1 MAGLSK
7 EEYLKRYLSSSDS
20 GKRRDR
26 DLPAG
31 RKKRKVKIKGGGM
44 RIVDDDVTWKSLA
57 KEKALE
63 VESGEEDEAPVVA
76 EIIDERPVVIQRM
89 EEFRSSNKW
98 KILGDENADSQDSD
112 QFLQTHTDSS
122 ILGFDSVTGKRMDRG
137 SQLSKKNVDAVSP
150 ECSATTRQRHDSTDD
165 SPVWSRR
172 RDSPDRSPPRKGRHD
187 CPDFSPPRR
196 GRHDSPDLSPRRG
209 RQDSPDLSPPR
220 RGRHDSPDLS
230 APRRGR
236 HDSPDLSPPR
246 RGRHDSPDL
255 SPPRRGRHDSPNLS
269 PPRRGRH
276 NSPDLSP
283 PRRGRHD
290 SPDFS
295 PPQRGRHDSPDLS
308 PPRRGRHDSPDLS
321 PPRRGRHDSP
331 DHSPPRR
338 GRHDSPDLS
347 PPRRECHDSDLSPPR
362 KKKMENMERSV
373 RSTTLSYGKTLS
385 PVKHKDR
392 RARGSPQR
400 LQDSDSD
407 PSPQRKGGQHSSD
420 SDLSPPRR
428 KKLGIQTSD
437 NRPSSESLDMS
448 PTQQRR
454 PTHKHTSSKG
464 QVVSRDSSPN
474 RKSRGNEMLSGGQA
488 GLVSTDT
495 LRKEKED
502 RRKRERAAEHLADNS
517 RNAVTVFRD
526 KLGKKRDLD
535 QERLEQKKKEE
546 EKAAKLE
553 KYAQWGK
560 GVAQKEQ
567 QKQNIEDALY
577 EMQKPFARH
586 IDDEDLDRL
595 LRERERDGDPMA
607 GLIRK
612 KKEVKNKNEK
622 PRYNGPA
629 PPPNR
634 FNLYPGYR
642 WDGVDRSNGFEKKR
656 FARLAEKKAVQ
667 EIAYKWSVEDM

>member
-7 EEYLKRYLSSSDS
+7 EEYLKRYLSGSDS
-20 GKRRDR
+20 GKGRDR

-31 RKKRKVKIKGGGM
+31 RRKRKVKIKGGGM

-57 KEKALE
+57 KKEKALE
-63 VESGEEDEAPVVA
+63 VESGEDDEAPVVA
-76 EIIDERPVVIQRM
+76 EFIDERPVVIQQM
-89 EEFRSSNKW
+89 EEFRLSNKW
-98 KILGDENADSQDSD
+98 KILGDENTDSQGSD
-112 QFLQTHTDSS
+112 QFLQAQTGSS
-122 ILGFDSVTGKRMDRG
+122 LSSFDSVPGKGMDYG
-137 SQLSKKNVDAVSP
+137 SQLTKKNVGTVSP
-150 ECSATTRQRHDSTDD
+150 DRSAIRRQRHDSPDD
-165 SPVWSRR
+165 SPVRDRR
-172 RDSPDRSPPRKGRHD
+172 R
-187 CPDFSPPRR
+187 
-196 GRHDSPDLSPRRG
+196 
-209 RQDSPDLSPPR
+209 
-220 RGRHDSPDLS
+220 
-230 APRRGR
+230 
-236 HDSPDLSPPR
+236 
-246 RGRHDSPDL
+246 DSPDL

-269 PPRRGRH
+269 PPRRT
-276 NSPDLSP
+276 
-283 PRRGRHD
+283 
-290 SPDFS
+290 
-295 PPQRGRHDSPDLS
+295 RHDSPDLS
-308 PPRRGRHDSPDLS
+308 PPRRARHDSPDLS
-321 PPRRGRHDSP
+321 PPRRA
-331 DHSPPRR
+331 
-338 GRHDSPDLS
+338 RHDSPDLS
-347 PPRRECHDSDLSPPR
+347 PPRRARHDSPDLSLPRRARHDSPDLSPLRRARHDSPDLSPPRRARHDSPDLSLPRRARHDSPDLSPPR
-362 KKKMENMERSV
+362 KGRHDSPDLPLPRKKKMEGSEKSV
-373 RSTTLSYGKTLS
+373 RSTALSHGKTLS
-385 PVKHKDR
+385 PVRHKDR
-392 RARGSPQR
+392 RARGSPR
-400 LQDSDSD
+400 RRHDSDSD
-407 PSPQRKGGQHSSD
+407 LSPPRKGGQRSSD

-428 KKLGIQTSD
+428 KKLGIRTSD
-437 NRPSSESLDMS
+437 NRPDSGNSDLS
-448 PTQQRR
+448 PTQQRQ
-454 PTHKHTSSKG
+454 PTHKQASSRG
-464 QVVSRDSSPN
+464 QVVSRDSSPS

-502 RRKRERAAEHLADNS
+502 RRKRERAAEHLADDS
-517 RNAVTVFRD
+517 RNAITVFRD

-567 QKQNIEDALY
+567 QRQNIEDALH
-577 EMQKPFARH
+577 EMQKPLARH

-612 KKEVKNKNEK
+612 RKEKEAKNKNEK

-656 FARLAEKKAVQ
+656 YARLADKKAVQ

>member
-1 MAGLSK
+1 MAALSK

-44 RIVDDDVTWKSLA
+44 RIVDDDVTLKSLA

-76 EIIDERPVVIQRM
+76 EVIDERPVVIQRM

-112 QFLQTHTDSS
+112 QFLQTHTGSS
-122 ILGFDSVTGKRMDRG
+122 ILGFDSVTGKRVDHG
-137 SQLSKKNVDAVSP
+137 SQLIKENVGAVSS
-150 ECSATTRQRHDSTDD
+150 ECSATIRQRHDSSDD
-165 SPVWSRR
+165 SPIWNRH
-172 RDSPDRSPPRKGRHD
+172 RDSPDRSPPRKGRHV
-187 CPDFSPPRR
+187 CPDSSP
-196 GRHDSPDLSPRRG
+196 S
-209 RQDSPDLSPPR
+209 
-220 RGRHDSPDLS
+220 
-230 APRRGR
+230 RRGR

-246 RGRHDSPDL
+246 RGH
-255 SPPRRGRHDSPNLS
+255 
-269 PPRRGRH
+269 
-276 NSPDLSP
+276 
-283 PRRGRHD
+283 HD

-321 PPRRGRHDSP
+321 PPRRGRHNSP
-331 DHSPPRR
+331 DLSPPRR

-347 PPRRECHDSDLSPPR
+347 PPRRGRHDSPDLSPPRRGCHNSPDLSPPR
-362 KKKMENMERSV
+362 KKKMENTEKSV
-373 RSTTLSYGKTLS
+373 RSTTLLYGKTLS

-400 LQDSDSD
+400 LQDSNSD
-407 PSPQRKGGQHSSD
+407 LSPPRKRGQHSSD

-428 KKLGIQTSD
+428 KKLEIRTSD
-437 NRPSSESLDMS
+437 NRPSSENLDMS
-448 PTQQRR
+448 PTQQRQ

-464 QVVSRDSSPN
+464 QVASRDSSPS

-502 RRKRERAAEHLADNS
+502 RRKRERAAEHLADDS

-577 EMQKPFARH
+577 EMQKPLARH

-612 KKEVKNKNEK
+612 KKEKEVKNKNEK